1 MTDPSRYQRV
11 EDAGTRRRGLPRVV
25 WVAILVVA
33 VALVVFVVMLASGGG
48 HDPSQMNH

>member
-11 EDAGTRRRGLPRVV
+11 EDARTKRRGLPRAAWVV
-25 WVAILVVA
+25 ILVVA
-33 VALVVFVVMLASGGG
+33 VAVGVVVVMLASGGG

>member
-1 MTDPSRYQRV
+1 MTDPPRYQRV
-11 EDAGTRRRGLPRVV
+11 EDASTKRRGLPRAA

-33 VALVVFVVMLASGGG
+33 VALVVFVVMLANGG

>member
-11 EDAGTRRRGLPRVV
+11 EDAGTKRRGLPRAA
-25 WVAILVVA
+25 WVGILVV
-33 VALVVFVVMLASGGG
+33 VALVVVVVMLALGGG